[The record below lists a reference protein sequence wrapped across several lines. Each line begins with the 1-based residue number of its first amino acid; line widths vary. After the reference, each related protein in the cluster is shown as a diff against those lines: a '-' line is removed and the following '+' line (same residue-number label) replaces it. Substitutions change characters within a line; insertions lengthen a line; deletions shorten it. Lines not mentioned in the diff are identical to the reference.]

1 MLAKMNMKKPKK
13 KKVYKKKVQEE
24 DQGEILEIKNQPQ
37 QTYDYSGNLI

>member
-24 DQGEILEIKNQPQ
+24 ELEILEVKNQPQ
-37 QTYDYSGNLI
+37 QTYDYNGNLI